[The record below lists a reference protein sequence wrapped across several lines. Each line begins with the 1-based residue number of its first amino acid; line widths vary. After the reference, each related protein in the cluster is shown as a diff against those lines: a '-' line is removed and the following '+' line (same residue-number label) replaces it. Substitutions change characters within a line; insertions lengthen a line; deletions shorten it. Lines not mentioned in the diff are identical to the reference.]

1 MAQMA
6 TVAWLSLAFVLV
18 VVIVGL
24 ITTILRTIHTWRAFR
39 SLKDALGGR
48 LDDIL
53 RKTADMEARLAGAG
67 ERAARL
73 EEALER
79 LQRSRTRAMVLATA
93 FGEVR
98 ASVGRVTGVV
108 PKK

>member
-1 MAQMA
+1 MP
-6 TVAWLSLAFVLV
+6 TVAWLSLAFLVLV
-18 VVIVGL
+18 AVLGL
-24 ITTILRTIHTWRAFR
+24 FTTILRTMHTWRAFR
-39 SLKDALGGR
+39 SLKNV
-48 LDDIL
+48 LDGPL
-53 RKTADMEARLAGAG
+53 AEVMRKTEVMEERLAGAG

-79 LQRSRTRAMVLATA
+79 LQRSRTRAAVLAAA

-98 ASVGRVTGVV
+98 ESVSRVSGAA

>member
-1 MAQMA
+1 MP
-6 TVAWLSLAFVLV
+6 TVAWLSLAFLLV
-18 VVIVGL
+18 VAIVGVL
-24 ITTILRTIHTWRAFR
+24 ATILRTIHAWRAFR
-39 SLKDALGGR
+39 SLKAVLAGP
-48 LDDIL
+48 LDEVL
-53 RKTADMEARLAGAG
+53 TKTAVMEERLAGAG

-79 LQRSRTRAMVLATA
+79 LQRSRTRAAVLAAA

-98 ASVGRVTGVV
+98 GSVSQVSGAV